1 MLGHLPRSNTI
12 QYNTIQYLTS
22 FLVALATMQCP
33 ARLQYTISS
42 FHQYKTE
49 PNLQYFI
56 LKSRFVVFLEITYK
70 KSPSATSFHNVCQY
84 FANEILSL
92 CKVLQISWCQHIDKK
107 MQFESSVYCYCYWYC
122 YCCWYCNPIV
132 HYATRLIRSHT
143 TRKKEKPT
151 KMCLDRHY
159 CCQSSNSIKVI
170 CLIDHFVAVF
180 DIAMQISILG
190 IINFLKA
197 ITQSI

>member
-1 MLGHLPRSNTI
+1 MPGHLPRSNTI
-12 QYNTIQYLTS
+12 QYNTIQCLTS
-22 FLVALATMQCP
+22 FLVAVATIQCP

-107 MQFESSVYCYCYWYC
+107 MQFESSVYCNCYCYWYC
-122 YCCWYCNPIV
+122 YCCCYC
-132 HYATRLIRSHT
+132 
-143 TRKKEKPT
+143 
-151 KMCLDRHY
+151 Y
-159 CCQSSNSIKVI
+159 CYCV
-170 CLIDHFVAVF
+170 L
-180 DIAMQISILG
+180 L
-190 IINFLKA
+190 LLLL
-197 ITQSI
+197 